1 VLPPH
6 PAALSPDGERDL
18 ARVVTVL
25 ADAGVFA
32 PRVPD
37 PEHLRGPVGD
47 QGEPVTADTVLAA
60 LDEVSY
66 YRPGFD
72 PSVYSANLAFH
83 SSHSEQ
89 SADVLRAQVDD
100 IVRLAG
106 GGLDGVTAAI
116 EVIERAGTG
125 RVPTVI
131 RLGDDRVLAYD
142 GAAKYLSTELHVAL
156 ARILRERRR
165 SLRLACLWSDQG
177 VWLSGLTEG
186 TVERLNAALG
196 PAAGSG
202 WEWVDEQEPT
212 AAGEMYPP

>member
-1 VLPPH
+1 VTPPH
-6 PAALSPDGERDL
+6 SAALSPDGERDL
-18 ARVVTVL
+18 ARVVAAL

-32 PRVPD
+32 PQVPD
-37 PEHLRGPVGD
+37 PAYLRDPVAD

-83 SSHSEQ
+83 PSHSEQ
-89 SADVLRAQVDD
+89 FADVLRAQVDD

-106 GGLDGVTAAI
+106 GGLDGLTPAVELT
-116 EVIERAGTG
+116 ERAGTG

-131 RLGDDRVLAYD
+131 RLADDRVLAYD
-142 GAAKYLSTELHVAL
+142 GAVKYLSTELHVAL
-156 ARILRERRR
+156 ARILRVRRGP
-165 SLRLACLWSDQG
+165 LRLAWLWSDQG
-177 VWLSGLTEG
+177 VWLSGLPDK

-196 PAAGSG
+196 AAAGAG
-202 WEWVDEQEPT
+202 WEWVDEQAPT
-212 AAGEMYPP
+212 AAGEMFPP